1 MADYEEK
8 MQKALDSLANDYATI
23 RAGRANPHILDKLKV
38 DYYGTPTGM
47 QGVANISVP
56 EARTL
61 MITPWESK
69 MIKDIEKAILASDL
83 GLTPNNDGKNVILH
97 FPELTEDRR
106 KELAKDIK
114 KKGEACKVAVRNI
127 RRDANEAVKKQQK
140 AGEIS
145 EDEQKSTEE
154 KIQKATDKF
163 IAEVDK
169 MVDAKTKEIMTV

>member
-8 MQKALDSLANDYATI
+8 MQKTLDSLAADYATI

-56 EARTL
+56 DARTL
-61 MITPWESK
+61 MITPWEAK
-69 MIKDIEKAILASDL
+69 MIKDIEKTILASDL
-83 GLTPNNDGKNVILH
+83 GLTPNNDGKSVILH

-114 KKGEACKVAVRNI
+114 KKGEAAKVAVRNI

-145 EDEQKSTEE
+145 EDEQKTTED
-154 KIQKATDKF
+154 KIQKSTDRF

-169 MVDAKTKEIMTV
+169 LVDAKTKEIMTV